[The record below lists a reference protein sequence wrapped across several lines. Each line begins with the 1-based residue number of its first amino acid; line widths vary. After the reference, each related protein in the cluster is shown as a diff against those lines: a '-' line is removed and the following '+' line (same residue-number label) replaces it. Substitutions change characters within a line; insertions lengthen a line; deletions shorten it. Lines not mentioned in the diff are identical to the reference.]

1 MIIIHYEYLMIENH
15 KICTDFY
22 GSLRICVVLSDF
34 LFGVKGRIG
43 EVTLP
48 RISLSSP
55 IRGMLIR
62 FQLNATVH

>member
-1 MIIIHYEYLMIENH
+1 MIENH

-22 GSLRICVVLSDF
+22 GSLRIGIVLSDF

-48 RISLSSP
+48 HISLSSP

-62 FQLNATVH
+62 FQLNATAS

>member
-1 MIIIHYEYLMIENH
+1 MIENH

-22 GSLRICVVLSDF
+22 GSLRICIVLSDF

-48 RISLSSP
+48 RNSLSSP

-62 FQLNATVH
+62 FQLNVASCPAELLA